1 MQSQGGVTT
10 KSANTRPILGQH
22 NRFVWIMLTVDP
34 KKRITAEAAM
44 THPWIGKASDNKLG
58 VDNLKKYQA
67 SRKLKKATKK
77 LIAMQRMKLLAA
89 AKPA

>member
-1 MQSQGGVTT
+1 MR
-10 KSANTRPILGQH
+10 A
-22 NRFVWIMLTVDP
+22 MLTVDP

-67 SRKLKKATKK
+67 SR
-77 LIAMQRMKLLAA
+77 
-89 AKPA
+89 